1 MRQQWNSTGKN
12 AFDAAAF
19 AVALLDPEA
28 RQVSGLAAPQG
39 KPVQKRFAVYR
50 NNLRAGLIETL
61 RARFPATCKIVG
73 EDFFKAAARCFAL
86 AKPPRSPLIMFY
98 GDEFPDFLAGFEP
111 AQELPYLA
119 DVARLEAARTHAYHA
134 PDAEPLEA
142 NALKAI
148 APEHLP
154 KLRFVL
160 HPSLRIVAS
169 NYPIVTIFAMNSG
182 EQPLAPITD
191 WQGEDALIIRPRW
204 EVSVRALPSGGKAFL
219 QSLAAGEPL
228 EYAAQVALA
237 ANESF
242 DLALNLAALFAGRA
256 IALTR
261 NQDLEP
267 PT

>member
-1 MRQQWNSTGKN
+1 MLQQLNPTGKN

-19 AVALLDPEA
+19 AAALFDPET
-28 RQVSGLAAPQG
+28 RVPSGLAAPQG
-39 KPVQKRFAVYR
+39 MPLQKRLGVYR

-61 RARFPATCKIVG
+61 AARFPATRKIVG

-111 AQELPYLA
+111 AQEVPYLA
-119 DVARLEAARTHAYHA
+119 DVARLEAARAHAYHA

-142 NALKAI
+142 DALKAI

-154 KLRFVL
+154 QLRFIL
-160 HPSLRIVAS
+160 HPSLQIVAS
-169 NYPIVTIFAMNSG
+169 GYPIVTIFAMNSG
-182 EQPLAPITD
+182 EQPLAPITE
-191 WQGEDALIIRPRW
+191 WQGEDALIMRPRW
-204 EVSVRALPSGGKAFL
+204 EVSVRALPPGGKAFL

-228 EYAAQVALA
+228 EYAAQAALA

-242 DLALNLAALFAGRA
+242 DLALNLAALFAGHA

-267 PT
+267 HT